1 LKEKVTYHQDPKR
14 VVYDR
19 DRWDTLRQLRNEA
32 DEIRK
37 KLPVTSFVY
46 GSVARGDV
54 HPGSD
59 IDIILFESMPSY
71 MLELDPDLN
80 YLSREIVQATPNALV
95 KAHIHVSHRITIT
108 FPLVPMADIERDFYR
123 YSGCIETT
131 KMSGFQRVAGVS
143 KKLVLVEPTE
153 EGHMER
159 SLLDDPHGC
168 TKILGVSHDII
179 DERVR
184 VLTRRDK
191 VGRTGVFLRAD
202 VPEEESFEQRLKAIA
217 DSNNVVR
224 RMLKQRGWQ

>member
-1 LKEKVTYHQDPKR
+1 MKEKITYHQDPKR
-14 VVYDR
+14 VEYDR

-37 KLPVTSFVY
+37 KLPVASYVY

-59 IDIILFESMPSY
+59 IDIILFECIPSY
-71 MLELDPDLN
+71 LLELELS

-108 FPLVPMADIERDFYR
+108 FPLVAMADIENDFYR
-123 YSGCIETT
+123 FSGYIESV
-131 KMSGFQRVAGVS
+131 KMNGFQRVAGVT
-143 KKLVLVEPTE
+143 KKLILVEPTE
-153 EGHMER
+153 EGHVER

-168 TKILGVSHDII
+168 SKILGVSHDII
-179 DERVR
+179 EERVR

-191 VGRTGVFLRAD
+191 LGRTGVFLRAG
-202 VPEEESFEQRLKAIA
+202 VPEEESFEQKLKAIA
-217 DSNNVVR
+217 DSNNIVR
-224 RMLKQRGWQ
+224 RMLKQRGWS